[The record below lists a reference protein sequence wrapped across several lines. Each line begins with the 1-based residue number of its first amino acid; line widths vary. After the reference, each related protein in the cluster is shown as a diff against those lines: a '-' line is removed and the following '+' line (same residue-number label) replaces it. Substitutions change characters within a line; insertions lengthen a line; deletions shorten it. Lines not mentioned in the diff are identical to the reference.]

1 MKISKD
7 LKKLMSENKFELIR
21 QGKHMVWGDAY
32 GRRVSVSCTASD
44 HRAIL
49 SVARDIRRAIREMPV
64 AA

>member
-1 MKISKD
+1 
-7 LKKLMSENKFELIR
+7 MSENNFELIR